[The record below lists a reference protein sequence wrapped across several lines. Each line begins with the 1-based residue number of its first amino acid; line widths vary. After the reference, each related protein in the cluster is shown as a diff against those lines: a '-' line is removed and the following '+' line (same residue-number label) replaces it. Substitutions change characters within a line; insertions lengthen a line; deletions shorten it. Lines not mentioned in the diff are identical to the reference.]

1 MQTKSGN
8 ERMQER
14 RRGNVLNYEGNIC
27 KQVIEALGRRLDKWR
42 TVLLLFKRTPTCE
55 WIFCSQKVARVSQ
68 DFHSRGRRL
77 SLNRWGS
84 NITIEARRRRPQMI
98 RSEEIGKER
107 KKRTRKIVDFNSFVR
122 FFLKWNMGIFYVGRV
137 KTEHALILSAFGTG
151 TEVYLRTINK
161 PR

>member
-84 NITIEARRRRPQMI
+84 NITIETWGSKEKATNDPFRRNWEREKETYTKNRRF
-98 RSEEIGKER
+98 R
-107 KKRTRKIVDFNSFVR
+107 FVR
-122 FFLKWNMGIFYVGRV
+122 TFLLEMEYGN
-137 KTEHALILSAFGTG
+137 ILRWPSENGARAHPIGVRYRYRGVSAD
-151 TEVYLRTINK
+151 NK
-161 PR
+161 

>member
-84 NITIEARRRRPQMI
+84 NITIETWGSKEKATNDPFRRNWEREKETYTKNRRF
-98 RSEEIGKER
+98 RFV
-107 KKRTRKIVDFNSFVR
+107 RTRVSF
-122 FFLKWNMGIFYVGRV
+122 WNGIWEYFTLAEWKRSTRSSYRRSVPVQRCICGQ
-137 KTEHALILSAFGTG
+137 
-151 TEVYLRTINK
+151 
-161 PR
+161 

>member
-84 NITIEARRRRPQMI
+84 NVTIEARRRRPQMI
-98 RSEEIGKER
+98 RSEEIRKER
-107 KKRTRKIVDFNSFVR
+107 KKNRRFRFVRTRVSS
-122 FFLKWNMGIFYVGRV
+122 WNGIWEYFTLAEWKRSTRSSYRRSVPVQRCICGQ
-137 KTEHALILSAFGTG
+137 
-151 TEVYLRTINK
+151 
-161 PR
+161 

>member
-84 NITIEARRRRPQMI
+84 NITIETWGSEKATNDPFRRNWEREKETYTKNRRF
-98 RSEEIGKER
+98 RFV
-107 KKRTRKIVDFNSFVR
+107 RTRVSS
-122 FFLKWNMGIFYVGRV
+122 WNGIWEYFTLAEWKRSTRSSYRRSVPVQRCICGQ
-137 KTEHALILSAFGTG
+137 
-151 TEVYLRTINK
+151 
-161 PR
+161 

>member
-84 NITIEARRRRPQMI
+84 NVTIEARRRRPQMI

-107 KKRTRKIVDFNSFVR
+107 KKRTRKIVDFDSFVR
-122 FFLKWNMGIFYVGRV
+122 VSSWNGIWEYFTLAEWKRSTRSSYRRSVPVQRCICGQ
-137 KTEHALILSAFGTG
+137 
-151 TEVYLRTINK
+151 
-161 PR
+161 

>member
-84 NITIEARRRRPQMI
+84 NVTIEARRRRPQMI
-98 RSEEIGKER
+98 RSEEIGKKR
-107 KKRTRKIVDFNSFVR
+107 KKRTRKIVDFDSFVR
-122 FFLKWNMGIFYVGRV
+122 VSSWNGIWEYFTLAEWKRSTRSSYRRSVPVQRCICGQ
-137 KTEHALILSAFGTG
+137 
-151 TEVYLRTINK
+151 
-161 PR
+161 

>member
-84 NITIEARRRRPQMI
+84 NVTIEARRRRPQMI
-98 RSEEIGKER
+98 RSEEIRKER
-107 KKRTRKIVDFNSFVR
+107 KKNCRFRFVRTRVSS
-122 FFLKWNMGIFYVGRV
+122 WNGIWEYFTLAEWKRSTRSSYRRSVPVQRCICGQ
-137 KTEHALILSAFGTG
+137 
-151 TEVYLRTINK
+151 
-161 PR
+161 